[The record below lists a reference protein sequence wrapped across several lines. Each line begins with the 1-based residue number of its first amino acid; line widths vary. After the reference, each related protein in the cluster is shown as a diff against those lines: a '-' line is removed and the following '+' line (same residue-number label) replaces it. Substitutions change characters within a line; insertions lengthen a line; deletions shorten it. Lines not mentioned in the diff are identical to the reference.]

1 MNPNFWRT
9 PPHSRRNFLK
19 RTAIATA
26 GAASTGP
33 LTVLGGEAAR
43 KVVLVPTPD
52 DIRTTQPPAQWA
64 TEYLRSALAERG
76 LQATVERS
84 LEGVPKGSLCILGGS
99 NESALVRELLRQ
111 ARLTL
116 PDTPEALALAQ
127 GKVNGK
133 QVVLAG
139 GTDVRGLMYA
149 LLELAD
155 RVKFAPNPLQVLEHT
170 PAVVER
176 PVNKVRSI
184 ARLFASDIEDKPW
197 FNDRDFWER
206 YFSELAT
213 QRFNRFHL
221 ALGLGYDFTTDIR
234 DAYFHF
240 AYPFLVDV
248 PGYNVHA
255 APLPEKEREENL
267 AMLQF
272 ISGQAV
278 RHGLHFQLGLWTHA
292 WQWVNSPRA
301 NYVIEGLSNET
312 HATYCR
318 DALAMLLRACPAI
331 GGVTIRTHGESGVAE
346 GSYDFWATVFE
357 GVSKCG
363 RRVEIDMH
371 AKGIDDRMIELALA
385 RGIPVK
391 VSPKFWA
398 EHMGLGYMQGAIRP
412 LEMPPR
418 EERDQGFFAKS
429 SGSRRFL
436 RYGYGD
442 LLKEGRRY
450 EVLHRVWPGT
460 QRLLLWASPEIAAD
474 YGRAA
479 SFCDSVGIEWCEPL
493 SFKGRKGSGLVGGR
507 DAYLDPSVRPANGGF
522 TKYLYSYR
530 VWGRHIY
537 DPTCDPDQWRRSLRN
552 QFGAGAGSMATS
564 LQEAGR
570 ILPLVTTAHC
580 PSAANNN
587 YWPEMY
593 VNMPIVDEKRPHP
606 YGDTL
611 SPKRFSAVSTLDPEF
626 FSRVDDFA
634 EQLLAGNSSAKYSP
648 LWVASMLE
656 SSARAAEKSL
666 ELARHQCG
674 RPETPE
680 FRRLATDIALQC
692 GLGHFFGLKFRAAT
706 QYALYEKSGSQAALR
721 LALATYKDARA
732 AWVSMAQGPASVYRS
747 DITFGPEV
755 FQRGHWRDRVS
766 AIDADIADMEKL
778 VGQTSGKALA
788 SRPEPK
794 AVGEAIKTVLEYPLK
809 ENQIAGGVEHRPPS
823 RFRRGEAVPIE
834 AVPKRGSDLRTVRLR
849 FRRVNQGESWKS
861 SDMEYGGNHYLAE
874 VPGSYSDSPYP
885 LQYYFECTPNSGRP
899 WFYPDLTVRWQGQP
913 YFVIRQV

>member
-1 MNPNFWRT
+1 MKPNSWGM
-9 PPHSRRNFLK
+9 PPQSRRSFLK

-26 GAASTGP
+26 GAASTSP
-33 LTVLGGEAAR
+33 LSVFGGESAR

-52 DIRTTQPPAQWA
+52 DIPATQPPVQWA
-64 TEYLRSALAERG
+64 LEHLRTALAERG
-76 LQATVERS
+76 LEAAVKHS
-84 LEGVPKGSLCILGGS
+84 LEEVPKGSLCVLAGS
-99 NESALVRELLRQ
+99 NSSALVRALLEKASLR
-111 ARLTL
+111 L
-116 PDTPEALALAQ
+116 PDTPEALALAH
-127 GKVNGK
+127 GKLNGK
-133 QVVLAG
+133 QVVLAS

-149 LLELAD
+149 ALELAD
-155 RVKFAPNPLQVLEHT
+155 RVKFAPNPSQVLERT
-170 PAVVER
+170 APVVER
-176 PVNKVRSI
+176 PANKVRSI

-197 FNDRDFWER
+197 FNDRGFWGR
-206 YFSELAT
+206 YFTELAT

-240 AYPFLVDV
+240 AYPFLVEV
-248 PGYNVHA
+248 PAYNVRA

-272 ISGQAV
+272 ISGEAV

-292 WQWVNSPRA
+292 WQWVNSPHA

-312 HATYCR
+312 HAAYCR
-318 DALAMLLRACPAI
+318 DALAALLRACPAI
-331 GGVTIRTHGESGVAE
+331 GGVTVRTHGESGVAE
-346 GSYDFWATVFE
+346 GSYEFWATVFE

-363 RRVEIDMH
+363 RAVEIDLH
-371 AKGIDDRMIELALA
+371 AKGIDDRMIDLALA
-385 RGIPVK
+385 TGMPVK

-442 LLKEGRRY
+442 LMKEGRRY
-450 EVLHRVWPGT
+450 EVMHRVWPGT

-507 DAYLDPSVRPANGGF
+507 DAYVDPSLRPTTGDF

-537 DPTCDPDQWRRSLRN
+537 DPTCDPDEWRRSLRS
-552 QFGAGAGSMATS
+552 QFGAGAGSMEIA

-593 VNMPIVDEKRPHP
+593 VNMPIVDAKRPHP
-606 YGDTL
+606 YGDTM
-611 SPKRFSAVSTLDPEF
+611 SPKRFGAVSTLDPEL

-634 EQLLAGNSSAKYSP
+634 EELLAAKNSAKYSP
-648 LWVASMLE
+648 VWVASMLE
-656 SSARAAEKSL
+656 SSAWAAEKSL

-674 RPETPE
+674 QPETPE
-680 FRRLATDIALQC
+680 FRRLATDVALQC
-692 GLGHFFGLKFRAAT
+692 GLGHFFGLKFRAAIL
-706 QYALYEKSGSQAALR
+706 YALYEKSGSQAPLR
-721 LALATYKDARA
+721 VALATYKDARA
-732 AWVSMAQGPASVYRS
+732 AWVGMAQGPASVYRS
-747 DITFGPEV
+747 DITFGPEG

-766 AIDADIADMEKL
+766 AMDADIADMEKL
-778 VGQTSGKALA
+778 IGETSG
-788 SRPEPK
+788 R
-794 AVGEAIKTVLEYPLK
+794 AVEYPLDLK
-809 ENQIAGGVEHRPPS
+809 TVGESIKSPAGAGIEHRPAGK
-823 RFRRGEAVPIE
+823 FRRGEAVVIE
-834 AVPKRGSDLRTVRLR
+834 ASAARGPTLKTVRIR
-849 FRRVNQGESWKS
+849 FRRVNQGESWQS
-861 SDMEYGGNHYLAE
+861 SEMEHESTHYRAE
-874 VPGSYSDSPYP
+874 IPGSYSDSAYP

-899 WFYPDLTVRWQGQP
+899 WFYPDLRARWQGQP